1 MLKWALGFFAAAFI
15 AAIFA
20 FAGAAVAAT
29 QIAKIVFFVFMILF
43 LGSLLG
49 HLHRP
54 HVK

>member
-1 MLKWALGFFAAAFI
+1 MLKWALGFFIVALIAAFFGFAGTAAAAAGI
-15 AAIFA
+15 AR
-20 FAGAAVAAT
+20 
-29 QIAKIVFFVFMILF
+29 IVFFTFMILF